1 MITASVDSP
10 LGSLGLEERDGAITR
25 LFWDAPVVA
34 PSTDVLRRAAEQLTA
49 YFAGTLEYFDL
60 PLAPTGTGFQ
70 QDVYRLMS
78 AIPFGHTRS
87 YGELAKDLGVAA
99 QPIGQ
104 ACGSNPIPIIIP
116 CHRVLAADGGLGGF
130 SAKGGVET
138 KIVLLRHEG
147 AASLLL

>member
-25 LFWDAPVVA
+25 LFWDAPEVA
-34 PSTDVLRRAAEQLTA
+34 PSTDLLREAARQLSA
-49 YFAGTLEYFDL
+49 YFAGELEAFDL
-60 PLAPTGTGFQ
+60 PLAPAGTGFQ

-78 AIPFGHTRS
+78 AIPFGRTRS
-87 YGELAKDLGVAA
+87 YGDLAKDLGVAA